1 MPSHKVSYHSPMT
14 RNVRHQFLAAFA
26 TVLFLAGVTQVR
38 ADTEGLKIPNLGS
51 SSTSLYS
58 EQYERRLG
66 NLWLKV
72 FRAQAPV
79 LDDPL
84 LADYIENLVF
94 DLVLHSDLAD
104 RQLQLVIVDNPTIN
118 AFAVPGG
125 IIGVHNGL
133 IHHAETEDE
142 LAAVMAHEIAHLSQ
156 RHFSRQREQAASQ
169 SKLTI
174 AGLMAGIALAAVAGS
189 DAGLA
194 AMTATQAAA
203 QDSRLRYS
211 RANESEADRIGL
223 KTLVAAKR
231 DPHAAADMHERMLA
245 AHRLYSTN
253 RLPEFLRTHPLS
265 EKRVA
270 DMRNRA
276 RSERRVI
283 RPKSFDFELMQARV
297 RHQLAQ
303 STLDAV
309 NLFREQTTKGGTE
322 AAAGWYGLALAYIDA
337 GEPIK
342 ARGAL
347 EQAMRPDPNHL
358 AFILVDSKIDSAM
371 GRHQTAL
378 KRLKER
384 LSLSPGNHPLTIAYA
399 DALWKAGLPHIAAQV
414 LREHSKK
421 KPDDPGVWYRLAEVQ
436 GLAGDII
443 GLHQSRAEYFILVGA
458 LDSAQSQL
466 NYALKLVNNN
476 FTQSAT
482 INERLRDVMDIR
494 DALEN
499 S

>member
-1 MPSHKVSYHSPMT
+1 MKPGIRHKALSIVAI
-14 RNVRHQFLAAFA
+14 VIFL
-26 TVLFLAGVTQVR
+26 TVGLRAI
-38 ADTEGLKIPNLGS
+38 ADTEDLKIPNLGA

-84 LADYIENLVF
+84 LADYLESLVF
-94 DLVLHSDLAD
+94 ELVLHSNLRD
-104 RQLQLVIVDNPTIN
+104 RQLQMVIVDNPTIN

-125 IIGVHNGL
+125 IIGIHNGL
-133 IHHAETEDE
+133 LHHAQSEDE
-142 LAAVMAHEIAHLSQ
+142 LAAVLSHEIAHLSQ

-169 SKLTI
+169 SRLTI
-174 AGLMAGIALAAVAGS
+174 AALMASIAIAATAGS

-223 KTLVAAKR
+223 KTLVASGR
-231 DPHAAADMHERMLA
+231 DPHAAADMHERMLS
-245 AHRLYSTN
+245 AHRLYSAN

-276 RSERRVI
+276 RKERRVI
-283 RPKSFDFELMQARV
+283 RPKSFDFMLMQARA
-297 RHQLAQ
+297 RSQLANNAME
-303 STLDAV
+303 AV
-309 NLFREQTTKGGTE
+309 ALFSDQAKQDGIDG
-322 AAAGWYGLALAYIDA
+322 AVGFYGLTLAYLESGEPKKAQDALA
-337 GEPIK
+337 
-342 ARGAL
+342 R
-347 EQAMRPDPNHL
+347 AMLPDPDNL
-358 AFILVDSKIDSAM
+358 AFVIAQSEIDSAL
-371 GRHQTAL
+371 GQHKSAL
-378 KRLKER
+378 NRLKDR
-384 LSLSPGNHPLTIAYA
+384 LSLSPGNHPLTMAYA
-399 DALWKAGLPHIAAQV
+399 DALWRAELPHIASQV
-414 LREHSKK
+414 LRAQSKTY
-421 KPDDPGVWYRLAEVQ
+421 PDDPGVWYRLAEVQ

-458 LDSAQSQL
+458 LDAAQSQL

-476 FTQSAT
+476 FTLSAT
-482 INERLRDVMDIR
+482 INERLREIVEIR
-494 DALEN
+494 EELEN

>member
-1 MPSHKVSYHSPMT
+1 MQHRLT
-14 RNVRHQFLAAFA
+14 AFTA
-26 TVLFLAGVTQVR
+26 TVLLTLGMTQALA
-38 ADTEGLKIPNLGS
+38 ATENLKIPNLGA

-58 EQYERRLG
+58 EEYERKLG

-84 LADYIENLVF
+84 LHDYIENLIF
-94 DLVLHSDLAD
+94 ELVLHSDLRD
-104 RQLQLVIVDNPTIN
+104 RQLQLVVVDNPTIN

-133 IHHAETEDE
+133 LHQARSEDE
-142 LAAVMAHEIAHLSQ
+142 LAAVLTHEIAHLSQ
-156 RHFSRQREQAASQ
+156 RHFSRQREQAQSQ
-169 SKLTI
+169 SSLTI
-174 AGLMAGIALAAVAGS
+174 AGLMAAIALAATAGS

-194 AMTATQAAA
+194 AITATQAAA

-211 RANESEADRIGL
+211 RANESEADRIGFR
-223 KTLVAAKR
+223 TLVASGR

-276 RSERRVI
+276 RAERRVI
-283 RPKSFDFELMQARV
+283 RPTSFDFQLMQARV
-297 RHQLAQ
+297 RQQLTKTSGEAIE
-303 STLDAV
+303 
-309 NLFREQTTKGGTE
+309 LFTEQTRKGGTE
-322 AAAGWYGLALAYIDA
+322 AAAGWYGLALAQLA
-337 GEPIK
+337 ANQPTR
-342 ARGAL
+342 ARSAL
-347 EQAMRPDPNHL
+347 EEALKPDPDNI
-358 AFILVDSKIDSAM
+358 AFLIASSKID
-371 GRHQTAL
+371 TAL
-378 KRLKER
+378 GHHQSALKQLERRLK
-384 LSLSPGNHPLTIAYA
+384 LSPGNHPLTIAYA
-399 DALWKAGLPHIAAQV
+399 DALWQAGMPHVAAQV
-414 LREHSKK
+414 LKNQSKR
-421 KPDDPGVWYRLAEVQ
+421 KPEDPGVWYRLAEVQ

-458 LDSAQSQL
+458 LDAAQTQL
-466 NYALKLVNNN
+466 SYALKLVNNN

-482 INERLRDVMDIR
+482 INERLRDVMSIR
-494 DALEN
+494 DELER

>member
-1 MPSHKVSYHSPMT
+1 MLKAFLHRLFIFIATAMVT
-14 RNVRHQFLAAFA
+14 LGFAQALAAN
-26 TVLFLAGVTQVR
+26 
-38 ADTEGLKIPNLGS
+38 ENLKIPNLGA

-58 EQYERRLG
+58 EEYERRLG
-66 NLWLKV
+66 SLWLKV
-72 FRAQAPV
+72 FRAQAPI

-84 LADYIENLVF
+84 LYDYIENLIF
-94 DLVLHSDLAD
+94 QLVLHSDLHD
-104 RQLQLVIVDNPTIN
+104 RQLQLVVVDNPTIN

-125 IIGVHNGL
+125 IVGVHNGL
-133 IHHAETEDE
+133 VHQAETEDE
-142 LAAVMAHEIAHLSQ
+142 LAAVLAHEIAHLSQ
-156 RHFSRQREQAASQ
+156 RHFSRQREQAQSQ
-169 SKLTI
+169 SSLTI
-174 AGLMAGIALAAVAGS
+174 AGLMAAIALAATAGS

-223 KTLVAAKR
+223 RTLVASGR

-245 AHRLYSTN
+245 SHRLYSTN

-276 RSERRVI
+276 RAERRVI
-283 RPKSFDFELMQARV
+283 RPKSFDFQLMQARV
-297 RHQLAQ
+297 RHQLAR
-303 STLDAV
+303 TPKAAID
-309 NLFREQTTKGGTE
+309 LFKEQTLKGGTE
-322 AAAGWYGLALAYIDA
+322 AAAGWYGLALAQLDA
-337 GEPIK
+337 NEPVK
-342 ARGAL
+342 ARNAL
-347 EQAMRPDPNHL
+347 EQAMKPDPNNI
-358 AFILVDSKIDSAM
+358 AFLIANATIDTAL
-371 GRHQTAL
+371 GRHQSAL
-378 KRLKER
+378 KQLKRRLN
-384 LSLSPGNHPLTIAYA
+384 LSPGNHPLTMAYA
-399 DALWKAGLPHIAAQV
+399 DALWQAGMPHIAAQI
-414 LREHSKK
+414 LKTQSKR
-421 KPDDPGVWYRLAEVQ
+421 KPEDPGVWYRLAEVQ

-458 LDSAQSQL
+458 LDAAQSQL
-466 NYALKLVNNN
+466 SYALKLVNNN

-494 DALEN
+494 EELEN

>member
-1 MPSHKVSYHSPMT
+1 MLNRFAKSLFTVVATAFIAVSVS
-14 RNVRHQFLAAFA
+14 RVW
-26 TVLFLAGVTQVR
+26 
-38 ADTEGLKIPNLGS
+38 ADTDDLKIPNLGA

-66 NLWLKV
+66 SLWLKV

-84 LADYIENLVF
+84 LADYIENLIF
-94 DLVLHSDLAD
+94 ELVLHSDLRD
-104 RQLQLVIVDNPTIN
+104 RQLQLVVVDNPTIN

-133 IHHAETEDE
+133 IHHAQSEDE
-142 LAAVMAHEIAHLSQ
+142 LAAVLAHEIAHLSQ
-156 RHFSRQREQAASQ
+156 RHFSRQREQAANR

-174 AGLMAGIALAAVAGS
+174 AGLMAGIVLAATAGS

-223 KTLVAAKR
+223 KTLVASGR
-231 DPHAAADMHERMLA
+231 DPHAAADMHERMLS

-303 STLDAV
+303 SPVDAV
-309 NLFREQTTKGGTE
+309 NLFRDQTKRGGTE
-322 AAAGWYGLALAYIDA
+322 AAAGWYGLSLAYIDS
-337 GEPIK
+337 GQPVK
-342 ARGAL
+342 ARQAL
-347 EQAMRPDPNHL
+347 EQAMRPDPNNL
-358 AFILVDSKIDSAM
+358 TFVIASSEIDTAM
-371 GRHQTAL
+371 GQHQRAIT
-378 KRLKER
+378 RLKNR

-399 DALWKAGLPHIAAQV
+399 DALWQAGLPHVAAQ
-414 LREHSKK
+414 LLKNQSKK
-421 KPDDPGVWYRLAEVQ
+421 TPEDPGVWYRLAEVQ

-458 LDSAQSQL
+458 LDSAQNQL

-494 DALEN
+494 DELEN

>member
-1 MPSHKVSYHSPMT
+1 
-14 RNVRHQFLAAFA
+14 
-26 TVLFLAGVTQVR
+26 
-38 ADTEGLKIPNLGS
+38 
-51 SSTSLYS
+51 
-58 EQYERRLG
+58 
-66 NLWLKV
+66 
-72 FRAQAPV
+72 
-79 LDDPL
+79 
-84 LADYIENLVF
+84 
-94 DLVLHSDLAD
+94 
-104 RQLQLVIVDNPTIN
+104 
-118 AFAVPGG
+118 
-125 IIGVHNGL
+125 
-133 IHHAETEDE
+133 
-142 LAAVMAHEIAHLSQ
+142 
-156 RHFSRQREQAASQ
+156 
-169 SKLTI
+169 
-174 AGLMAGIALAAVAGS
+174 
-189 DAGLA
+189 
-194 AMTATQAAA
+194 MTATQAAA

-211 RANESEADRIGL
+211 RANESEADRVGL
-223 KTLVAAKR
+223 KTLVASGR

-303 STLDAV
+303 SPVDAV
-309 NLFREQTTKGGTE
+309 NLFLDQTEKGGTE
-322 AAAGWYGLALAYIDA
+322 AAAGWYGLALAHIEA
-337 GEPIK
+337 GKPVK
-342 ARGAL
+342 ARQAL
-347 EQAMRPDPNHL
+347 EEAMRPDPDNL
-358 AFILVDSKIDSAM
+358 AFIIASSEIDTAM
-371 GRHQTAL
+371 GQHERAIT
-378 KRLKER
+378 RLKNR

-399 DALWKAGLPHIAAQV
+399 DALWQAGLPHVAAQI
-414 LREHSKK
+414 LKNQSKK
-421 KPDDPGVWYRLAEVQ
+421 TPEDPGVWYRLAEVQ

-458 LDSAQSQL
+458 LDSAQNQL

-494 DALEN
+494 DELEN